1 MPRLLAVVGPTAVG
15 KTALAVAIAHRLGA
29 AELVNADSR
38 QVIRGLRVGTCAP
51 RPEELGGV
59 PCHLLGVREAGAP
72 FSVAEWARLA
82 ACVLRDLDLRRVRPI
97 LVGGTGLYVAAILD
111 GLELAGGAPD
121 REVRR
126 RRDALSESDAGLSE
140 LVEELRLRDPA
151 GAATVDVRNRRR
163 VVRALELVDALG
175 SVAAGRRRNT
185 GRPATVIGL
194 DAPAALHRELVTARV
209 AAMFRS
215 GDLEREVESAIA
227 SGIPPAALEA
237 AGIGYGEALAVRAG
251 RMSVE
256 AAVAEVTVRT
266 MRYAKA
272 QRTWFRR
279 DARIQWLR
287 RDEEPAD
294 ALVERAIGI
303 LAREEG

>member
-1 MPRLLAVVGPTAVG
+1 M
-15 KTALAVAIAHRLGA
+15 
-29 AELVNADSR
+29 
-38 QVIRGLRVGTCAP
+38 
-51 RPEELGGV
+51 
-59 PCHLLGVREAGAP
+59 
-72 FSVAEWARLA
+72 
-82 ACVLRDLDLRRVRPI
+82 
-97 LVGGTGLYVAAILD
+97 YVAAILD
-111 GLELAGGAPD
+111 GLELGGGAPD
-121 REVRR
+121 PEVRR
-126 RRDALSESDAGLSE
+126 RRDALSESDPGLSA
-140 LVEELRLRDPA
+140 LVEELRVRDPA

-175 SVAAGRRRNT
+175 SVAAGRRRGT

-194 DAPAALHRELVTARV
+194 DASAEVLRELVAARA
-209 AAMFRS
+209 AAMFGS

-251 RMSVE
+251 RLSVE

-279 DARIQWLR
+279 DARIHWLR
-287 RDEEPAD
+287 RDGEPAE
-294 ALVERAIGI
+294 ALVERALAIV
-303 LAREEG
+303 AREEG